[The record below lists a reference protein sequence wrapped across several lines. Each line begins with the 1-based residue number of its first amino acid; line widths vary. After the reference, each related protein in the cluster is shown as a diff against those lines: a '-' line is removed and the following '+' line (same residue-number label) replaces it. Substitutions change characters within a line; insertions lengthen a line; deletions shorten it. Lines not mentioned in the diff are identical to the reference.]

1 MPAAPKY
8 ELCEFSGVGWSQFI
22 PVALNNQEVYVG
34 QASLALCPGRELMAA
49 HGVPRIRES
58 VAEQFNHTIEVI

>member
-22 PVALNNQEVYVG
+22 PAALNNQEVYVG
-34 QASLALCPGRELMAA
+34 QASLALCPGRELMAG

-58 VAEQFNHTIEVI
+58 VAE